1 MVTEWGE
8 GVVTII
14 KTPDIPDI
22 TLKLYPILSPFY
34 RLRKL
39 RFREVK

>member
-1 MVTEWGE
+1 MMFLILSLV
-8 GVVTII
+8 
-14 KTPDIPDI
+14 
-22 TLKLYPILSPFY
+22 LYPILSPFY